1 MARTTL
7 GVGETQATSYT
18 LSRGSL
24 GSVRYTSSNSGIAQ
38 VDAEGN
44 VTGLR
49 PGKCTITIRT
59 HNGRTARVKITI
71 VAAPTSVS
79 FASTEMTMGTDQ
91 VARLGCKIQPVAVG
105 SVRYT
110 SSNPAV
116 ISIDEAAGTATAVG
130 LGTAVVTAETY
141 NHVVGSCTVTVLRG
155 AGQREPVDG
164 AHGIGARRKN
174 GHRSRLPARGR
185 FWRCNVRHL

>member
-1 MARTTL
+1 MTYSSSNAEIATVDASGKVTGKRQGVAYITLKAASGASCQVKVTVNLRAPSSVRLSMARTTL

-116 ISIDEAAGTATAVG
+116 ISTSTKPRAPPPPWVWA
-130 LGTAVVTAETY
+130 
-141 NHVVGSCTVTVLRG
+141 
-155 AGQREPVDG
+155 P
-164 AHGIGARRKN
+164 
-174 GHRSRLPARGR
+174 P
-185 FWRCNVRHL
+185 W